1 MTHAECS
8 EQDANRAGPP
18 ACPPR
23 SCFLSCRITS
33 SPSHFAP
40 LSLSLSLLLLF
51 RLPSSRPSFLGF
63 TSVRS
68 RVRVSNRFQQVRA
81 FARLPNSTSLCDCRH
96 RVNHSAR
103 KNSSGD
109 RVDCYI
115 CRCTWTC
122 PIPRLRLVSR
132 VNGPAK
138 RRLTRARVESARA
151 TLIECPAKARSLLDN
166 NSPRIKR

>member
-1 MTHAECS
+1 MLTVLVH
-8 EQDANRAGPP
+8 PP
-18 ACPPR
+18 ARQEAASCRAESPLHPVTSHLSPSLSRCLSSFAFLHRVPR
-23 SCFLSCRITS
+23 SSALHPSVHACGFQIAFSRSGHSLVYRI
-33 SPSHFAP
+33 
-40 LSLSLSLLLLF
+40 L
-51 RLPSSRPSFLGF
+51 RR
-63 TSVRS
+63 R
-68 RVRVSNRFQQVRA
+68 
-81 FARLPNSTSLCDCRH
+81 DCRH